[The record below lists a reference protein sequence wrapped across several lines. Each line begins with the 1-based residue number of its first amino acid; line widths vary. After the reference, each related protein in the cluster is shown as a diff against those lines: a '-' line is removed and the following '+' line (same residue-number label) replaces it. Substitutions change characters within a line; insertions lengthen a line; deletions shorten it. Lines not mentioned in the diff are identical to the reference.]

1 VADPAAKDGKMDLL
15 PLTNEQEEAY
25 LKWDKDR
32 IVSVSNQ
39 IVEYFPRVMYFHTII
54 VTLCAI
60 RSPTDLCVAATYFAM
75 LVRIIMVFGFYAD
88 KKSIYITFGGFEIF
102 LNFILLF
109 ATMGHKQH
117 DNDATTTVAAVPV

>member
-1 VADPAAKDGKMDLL
+1 MK
-15 PLTNEQEEAY
+15 PLSDVEIEAY
-25 LKWDKDR
+25 LKWDKER

-39 IVEYFPRVMYFHTII
+39 IVEFFPRVMYFHTII

-75 LVRIIMVFGFYAD
+75 LMRIIVVFGFYAD
-88 KKSIYITFGGFEIF
+88 KKAIYITFGGFEIF

-109 ATMGHKQH
+109 ATMSHNQFDENPNRTIPG
-117 DNDATTTVAAVPV
+117 TVPV

>member
-1 VADPAAKDGKMDLL
+1 MDW
-15 PLTNEQEEAY
+15 E
-25 LKWDKDR
+25 KHR
-32 IVSVSNQ
+32 ITSISNQ

-54 VTLCAI
+54 VAMCAI

-75 LVRIIMVFGFYAD
+75 LMRILMVAGFYAD
-88 KKSIYITFGGFEIF
+88 KKMIYIGFGGFEIF

-117 DNDATTTVAAVPV
+117 EEPVTI